1 MDMEYREYTKI
12 YNISSNKLKS
22 CITNTLTA
30 HISHL
35 CGKKERNSCGFR
47 QTKLRMINTIKTSV
61 KTVPMINL
69 YCSFMFRTKHLWLFL
84 LLLRVWLGFL
94 FQYMLVASVP
104 SLLCFVGCFQFYVL
118 SFLDSHLKVSESKAT
133 AYYSMSMFALF
144 HKRAHLRTHTD
155 TYTTALDCIIAFIGS
170 S

>member
-1 MDMEYREYTKI
+1 MHHKHT
-12 YNISSNKLKS
+12 
-22 CITNTLTA
+22 

-35 CGKKERNSCGFR
+35 CRKKERKKERNSCGFR

-84 LLLRVWLGFL
+84 MLLLCVSARA
-94 FQYMLVASVP
+94 LVEFGWAFCFNTWTSRIASVP
-104 SLLCFVGCFQFYVL
+104 LLLCFVCVVFCFQFYVL

-144 HKRAHLRTHTD
+144 HERAHSHTWTHKQ
-155 TYTTALDCIIAFIGS
+155 LLFDCIIAFIGS